1 MLTLRKNIAR
11 RSGLLVVLAF
21 MLLAQMQQAVACELM
36 NLSPGQA
43 GQHCLNH
50 DSGMQQM
57 GQAKKAYC
65 DFLFEFSAAGPCH
78 NDHGTVINSSL
89 SGKLSPDYHP
99 VFITFNMQDVFP
111 YPQSP
116 PLVLTPDH
124 ESSRPGTQTY
134 LATLRLRI

>member
-1 MLTLRKNIAR
+1 MLPIRKNIAR
-11 RSGLLVVLAF
+11 RSWLLAVLAF

-99 VFITFNMQDVFP
+99 LFIIISLQDVFP
-111 YPQSP
+111 YPHST
-116 PLVLTPDH
+116 PL
-124 ESSRPGTQTY
+124 
-134 LATLRLRI
+134 I